1 MADREYERGCL
12 VDKVDETTSNV
23 SRDFC
28 SYKLNVFDWLGD
40 IDDPLAQNK
49 YIEVRFKNTRKEI
62 FLNASDLQLKVGD
75 IVAVEASPGH
85 DIGIVSAIGN
95 LANQHVNRQKF
106 AKDQSFKKIYRKARA
121 HDIQKWKDAISLEI
135 PTMLRTREF
144 ADSLGLE
151 MKIGDVEFQ
160 GDKTKAIFYYIAEDR
175 VDFRELIKKMAEE
188 FKIRIEMKQIG
199 ARQEAGKIGGI
210 GPCGRELCCTTWIYD
225 FVSVSTNSARL
236 QELSLNPQK
245 LAGQCIKLKCCLN
258 YELEVYLDARK
269 NFPDDDINLKLAEG
283 EAIHIKNDVFKNLMY
298 YEIKINDI
306 PVSRALDVDKV
317 KEIIELNKKGIFPEK
332 VFDENS
338 KVSPKISLSF
348 KEELNSDSL
357 TRFDTS
363 QKPKQKNRRNKNR
376 HNKFRKPNEKKN

>member
-28 SYKLNVFDWLGD
+28 CYKLNVFDWLGD

-62 FLNASDLQLKVGD
+62 FLNASDLQLKIGD

-175 VDFRELIKKMAEE
+175 VDFR
-188 FKIRIEMKQIG
+188 
-199 ARQEAGKIGGI
+199 
-210 GPCGRELCCTTWIYD
+210 
-225 FVSVSTNSARL
+225 
-236 QELSLNPQK
+236 
-245 LAGQCIKLKCCLN
+245 
-258 YELEVYLDARK
+258 
-269 NFPDDDINLKLAEG
+269 
-283 EAIHIKNDVFKNLMY
+283 
-298 YEIKINDI
+298 
-306 PVSRALDVDKV
+306 
-317 KEIIELNKKGIFPEK
+317 
-332 VFDENS
+332 
-338 KVSPKISLSF
+338 
-348 KEELNSDSL
+348 
-357 TRFDTS
+357 
-363 QKPKQKNRRNKNR
+363 
-376 HNKFRKPNEKKN
+376 